1 MPTGASA
8 FELGSDPPLSPA
20 THAPAHDRSKPQS
33 FELAKEII
41 AGFAGAEVDKLIET
55 KGE

>member
-8 FELGSDPPLSPA
+8 FELGS
-20 THAPAHDRSKPQS
+20 AHDRSKPQS